1 MSGIAKILV
10 VFNLVLAVV
19 VLGMT
24 SSHLGV
30 KETWRGRHDNVKK
43 SLEEQVA
50 LLNEQLKQ
58 ARGNYN
64 NQKSE
69 TQNLIAEVQGLKS
82 SLSAKETQ
90 MSDLKASHNE
100 LKGSFDRLSKTAD
113 DLKETINTLTA
124 DKDRMTQE
132 KEAALAEKRQA
143 VDAMNDAVTEQRRLE
158 AENQDKLDQLAE
170 AAKRAMAVDDK
181 LESTELVVA
190 QYEKLYGPLSEAVIV
205 PLITA
210 KISAVSDKHNIVLLS
225 VGRDDGVKVG
235 TKFTVYRGN
244 DYIGTV
250 VIDNVSSDHS
260 SGYSEK
266 GVEQGAI
273 QIGDDAT
280 TRF

>member
-30 KETWRGRHDNVKK
+30 KESWRVRHDNVKK

-158 AENQDKLDQLAE
+158 AENQDKLDQLRE
-170 AAKRAMAVDDK
+170 RQIDAVRY
-181 LESTELVVA
+181 L
-190 QYEKLYGPLSEAVIV
+190 
-205 PLITA
+205 
-210 KISAVSDKHNIVLLS
+210 
-225 VGRDDGVKVG
+225 DGVFEELYEMVPKN
-235 TKFTVYRGN
+235 T
-244 DYIGTV
+244 YIV
-250 VIDNVSSDHS
+250 VTADHGELFGEA
-260 SGYSEK
+260 GYFGHGPIMHDKCFEVPYLEGK
-266 GVEQGAI
+266 I
-273 QIGDDAT
+273 
-280 TRF
+280 R